1 MENKVA
7 IIKKIE
13 NLLALAGN
21 NPNEHESISAA
32 LKEQELMAKYNVKF
46 ADVEQSEFS
55 ENIVLASYEII
66 EDIPYANKWKYL
78 LAEIV
83 ARNFC
88 VKACSAEPN
97 SVIFYGFEKD
107 ANIAR
112 RIFVY
117 LYSNGSRLAEQYCW
131 KYQVKNKDIEGIMY
145 AYLCGF
151 CKAIEEVLSKQ
162 CTALMLM
169 ISKQI
174 EDSFEEYSK
183 GFDHITNVLMMAD
196 DEDAYQTGKREGKS
210 TFYARTIESRV
221 S

>member
-1 MENKVA
+1 MENKEA

-32 LKEQELMAKYNVKF
+32 LKAQELMAKYNVKF
-46 ADVEQSEFS
+46 ADIEQSESS
-55 ENIVLASYEII
+55 ESIVLAIYEII
-66 EDIPYANKWKYL
+66 EDIRYAGKWKYT
-78 LAEIV
+78 LAEII

-88 VKACSAEPN
+88 CKTYDIEPN
-97 SVIFYGFEKD
+97 SIVFYGYEKD
-107 ANIAR
+107 VKVAR
-112 RIFVY
+112 EIFKY

-131 KYQVKNKDIEGIMY
+131 KYQVKNKDIEGVMY

-151 CKAIEEVLSKQ
+151 CKAIEKVLNNQ
-162 CTALMLM
+162 CTVLMLM
-169 ISKQI
+169 IPKQI

-196 DEDAYQTGKREGKS
+196 DEDAYRTGKREGKS